1 MQGRGEHMVIQKN
14 QVRLQADQI
23 KGVLVISAAGQVHG
37 VNAREFHDN
46 LYKEIIASGNLVVL
60 DLEKLSYINSAGLRS
75 ILLVAKT
82 LQGRNTKLV
91 LCSLSDSLKEIL
103 KIAGFDKIIE
113 VFESRSDAIAAMTD

>member
-1 MQGRGEHMVIQKN
+1 MVIQKN

-82 LQGRNTKLV
+82 LQGRNAKLV

-113 VFESRSDAIAAMTD
+113 VFESRSDAIAEITG

>member
-1 MQGRGEHMVIQKN
+1 MVIQNN

-23 KGVLVISAAGQVHG
+23 KGILIISAAGQVHG
-37 VNAREFHDN
+37 ANARKFHDN
-46 LYKEIIASGNLVVL
+46 LYKEIITSGDLVVL

-82 LQGRNTKLV
+82 LQGRNVRLV
-91 LCSLSDSLKEIL
+91 LCSPSDSVKEIL